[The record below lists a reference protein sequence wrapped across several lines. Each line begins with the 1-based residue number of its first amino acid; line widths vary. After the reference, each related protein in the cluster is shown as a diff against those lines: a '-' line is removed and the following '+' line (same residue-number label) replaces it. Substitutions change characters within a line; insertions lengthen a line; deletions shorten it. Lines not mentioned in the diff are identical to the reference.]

1 MILLLFL
8 ILLSIKIPKN
18 EIIKLIIS
26 LIFSYFF
33 LLNYD
38 SDGDLVEY
46 FGSLGG
52 ISSFYNYKEIIFW
65 GPLFALKLFT
75 TESVTIL
82 ITYTL
87 INRLILQ
94 VVEKYDF
101 KSFAWVLAF
110 LPFSVFGYNNIM
122 RQFIAVLFLL
132 SINKKHLMYLT
143 FLIHNSVLISFFD
156 YFNKYKQWLLAV
168 IILILSFVVPPQVNI
183 LRESNNL
190 SIVYFILFI
199 LLIFISKRLNF
210 SSLGIKII
218 LFVALSNVFH
228 FDFVERIYMM
238 LFTIYFIKHFKTNK
252 NTFSILS
259 VLIFIISIFNNNYAR
274 FFF

>member
-18 EIIKLIIS
+18 EIIKLVLS
-26 LIFSYFF
+26 FIFSYFF

-38 SDGDLVEY
+38 NDGDLVVY
-46 FGSLGG
+46 FGSLGS
-52 ISSFYNYKEIIFW
+52 ISNIYNYKEIIFW

-75 TESVTIL
+75 SESVTIL

-122 RQFIAVLFLL
+122 RQFIAVLFLM
-132 SINKKHLMYLT
+132 SVNKKYLT
-143 FLIHNSVLISFFD
+143 YLALLIHNSVLISFFD
-156 YFNKYKQWLLAV
+156 YFNKYIQWLLAV
-168 IILILSFVVPPQVNI
+168 IILILSFVVPPQVKFF
-183 LRESNNL
+183 RESLNL
-190 SIVYFILFI
+190 SIVYFILF
-199 LLIFISKRLNF
+199 LFLFLFSKKL
-210 SSLGIKII
+210 SLSGLCIKVI

-238 LFTIYFIKHFKTNK
+238 LFTIYFITYFKTNK

-259 VLIFIISIFNNNYAR
+259 VLIFIISIFNNSYAR